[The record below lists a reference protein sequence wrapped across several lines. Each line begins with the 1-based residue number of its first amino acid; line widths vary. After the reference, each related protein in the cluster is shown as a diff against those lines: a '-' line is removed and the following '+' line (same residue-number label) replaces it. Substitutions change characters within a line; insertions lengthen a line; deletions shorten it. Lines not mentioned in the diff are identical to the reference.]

1 MANINFPSSTM
12 ATHPISVK
20 TTSIRTY
27 NEAII
32 TGNINSGWENVTSS
46 AQALTPGKGYRAFIR
61 GDKNAPNAAN
71 TQLGTGANSNIQ
83 GSVNLTLN
91 GTVNQ
96 GEINANPTFSS
107 SGTIANDGWNL
118 LGNPYPCSYDLFAH
132 INAPSNSAFFA
143 NISPTVYV
151 YSAVSNGYISY
162 NTAGSGTSGG
172 LDNGI
177 VPSGA
182 AFFIKATAVNPVFKF
197 QEAYKTTN
205 SHLSGGVHKTDTKTE
220 EFGIK
225 YYKDSTENDYIV
237 IKMYA
242 GATLNSDIYD
252 IVKVRN
258 ENLNLA
264 AYGADSVN
272 LTASVI
278 PPVVEETIIKL
289 NVEATQVGTYH
300 FDFTNLDNFEKDIT
314 VNLYDRFTNKTTDI
328 RKNKK
333 YTFDM
338 GAGVNQW
345 GNNRFELIL
354 NKTTTGVE
362 DLAQK
367 IANTKLLVYPNPA
380 TDVLNININNANFK
394 NSEVVVYNIS
404 GAEVLKTNMANSNA
418 QINIETLSNG
428 IYFVKVTNQNGF
440 NKTVKFVK

>member
-1 MANINFPSSTM
+1 M
-12 ATHPISVK
+12 
-20 TTSIRTY
+20 
-27 NEAII
+27 
-32 TGNINSGWENVTSS
+32 
-46 AQALTPGKGYRAFIR
+46 
-61 GDKNAPNAAN
+61 
-71 TQLGTGANSNIQ
+71 
-83 GSVNLTLN
+83 
-91 GTVNQ
+91 
-96 GEINANPTFSS
+96 
-107 SGTIANDGWNL
+107 
-118 LGNPYPCSYDLFAH
+118 YP
-132 INAPSNSAFFA
+132 
-143 NISPTVYV
+143 
-151 YSAVSNGYISY
+151 
-162 NTAGSGTSGG
+162 
-172 LDNGI
+172 
-177 VPSGA
+177 
-182 AFFIKATAVNPVFKF
+182 
-197 QEAYKTTN
+197 
-205 SHLSGGVHKTDTKTE
+205 
-220 EFGIK
+220 
-225 YYKDSTENDYIV
+225 
-237 IKMYA
+237 

-289 NVEATQVGTYH
+289 NVEATQIGTYH
-300 FDFTNLDNFEKDIT
+300 FDFTNMDNFEKDIT

-380 TDVLNININNANFK
+380 TDVLNIYINNANFK

-404 GAEVLKTNMANSNA
+404 GAEVLKINMANSNA

-428 IYFVKVTNQNGF
+428 VYFVKVINQNGF